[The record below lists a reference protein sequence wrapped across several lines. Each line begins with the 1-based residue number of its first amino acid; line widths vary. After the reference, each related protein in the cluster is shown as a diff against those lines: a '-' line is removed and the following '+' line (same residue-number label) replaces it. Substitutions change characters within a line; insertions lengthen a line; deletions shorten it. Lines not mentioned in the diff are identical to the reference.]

1 MSVSICVAISNE
13 SKHICNKAP
22 VVMRCCTA
30 FWYRSDSRSWS
41 NQIAFKFMEMLKC
54 IWPIDLIKK
63 NYHLNRVNSSNGV
76 KEANI
81 LLCVCVCSIRRLKRN
96 HWKQAKAVH
105 HIINTFHCDSISAK
119 CCCCIETEGRNSTEN
134 QITSNRL
141 CVMTK
146 KTHTTVEMKQNKSKE
161 AQKTNNS
168 YN

>member
-63 NYHLNRVNSSNGV
+63 KLPFESC
-76 KEANI
+76 KQ
-81 LLCVCVCSIRRLKRN
+81 LKRCERG
-96 HWKQAKAVH
+96 KYLIVYV
-105 HIINTFHCDSISAK
+105 CLLYSS
-119 CCCCIETEGRNSTEN
+119 IETESLEASKSSTPHN
-134 QITSNRL
+134 
-141 CVMTK
+141 
-146 KTHTTVEMKQNKSKE
+146 
-161 AQKTNNS
+161 
-168 YN
+168 